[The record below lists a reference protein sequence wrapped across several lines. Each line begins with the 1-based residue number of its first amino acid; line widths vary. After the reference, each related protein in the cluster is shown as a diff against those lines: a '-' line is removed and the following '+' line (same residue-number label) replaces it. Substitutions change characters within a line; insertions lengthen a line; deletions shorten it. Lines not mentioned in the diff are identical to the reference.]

1 MAKQLFQTPT
11 GMHDILP
18 EEQPYW
24 EKVRQ
29 VVFELAKFY
38 DFGLVETPIL
48 ESLGVFER
56 TLGVSSDV
64 VEKGMYTLKTKGGDE
79 LVLRPENTASI
90 MRAYL
95 QYGWEVLPQPVK
107 VFYLGQM
114 FRHESPQAGR
124 FRQFHQFGMEI
135 LGSEDP
141 VSDAQLIQLAMVAL
155 GDLGIKGLICEVN
168 SLGDKVCR
176 IKYRQALKDYFRY
189 SIKKMCSD
197 CQRRFKVNP
206 LRILDCKEEKCREII
221 IKSPQILDFICD
233 DCRNQFK
240 KLLEFLDE
248 LDIPYLLNPHL
259 VRGLDYYNRT
269 VFEIYVVRNKTSD
282 EDTPK
287 DIVPSTSLDGT
298 RDKSLEA
305 SPSIKPEAGLEEK
318 RGAQSALISGGRY
331 DGLAE
336 LLGGKNVPAAG
347 FAGGIER
354 IIADMKEVK
363 ARVPQRGQPKVF
375 LVQLGDLAKK
385 RSLKIME
392 EFRKEDIWVGE
403 SVSRHSIKSQMKI
416 ADKLNVKL
424 ALISGQKEALDKEII
439 IRDMTSGM
447 QETIPLS
454 KLISEVKKR
463 LKS

>member
-18 EEQPYW
+18 EEQSYW

-48 ESLGVFER
+48 EPLGVFER
-56 TLGVSSDV
+56 TLGASSDV
-64 VEKGMYTLKTKGGDE
+64 VEKEMYTLKTKGGDE
-79 LVLRPENTASI
+79 LALRPENTAAI

-95 QYGWEVLPQPVK
+95 QHGWDVLPQPVK
-107 VFYLGQM
+107 VFYMGAM

-155 GDLGIKGLICEVN
+155 GDLGLKNLICEIN

-176 IKYRQALKDYFRY
+176 VKYRQALKDYFRY
-189 SIKKMCSD
+189 SIKKMCPN

-206 LRILDCKEEKCREII
+206 LRILDCQEEKCREII
-221 IKSPQILDFICD
+221 VKSPQILDFICD
-233 DCRNQFK
+233 DCRNHFK

-269 VFEIYVVRNKTSD
+269 VFEIYAVKN
-282 EDTPK
+282 EGAAE
-287 DIVPSTSLDGT
+287 GT
-298 RDKSLEA
+298 AVAEVA
-305 SPSIKPEAGLEEK
+305 EEK

-331 DGLAE
+331 DGLVE
-336 LLGGKNVPAAG
+336 LLGGKNVPAVG
-347 FAGGIER
+347 FAGGVER
-354 IIADMKEVK
+354 IIAEMKEIK

-385 RSLKIME
+385 RSLKILE

-416 ADKLNVKL
+416 ADKLGVKL

-439 IRDMTSGM
+439 IRDMASGV
-447 QETIPLS
+447 QETVPLAR
-454 KLISEVKKR
+454 LIAEVKKR
-463 LKS
+463 LKG